1 MIIRASKYQGLI
13 EAPGSKSHAQRLLL
27 IAALSKKKSSIAQFD
42 QSADNLSMVSALS
55 QFGHQIYID
64 GTTVHVEPK
73 LSKTAHATIQIGESG
88 FGLRTLAFVGHCFA
102 TSYTINGTG
111 SLLTRSHWAT
121 IQTLEALGLEVQ
133 HNDGKLPFQIAGTI
147 KYFKLASEG
156 SSGSQHVSGLFM
168 LASQIKGSWEIHIDN
183 LKSAPYFHWTL
194 AALVKAGFVYECKGQ
209 TYYFEGAQALQ
220 LQNAT
225 VEGDWSSM
233 AAHFVAAAIAG
244 TVEVKGLLAN
254 SLQADRALLGIL
266 SDFGATIE
274 WNDQTVVLKKAQSK
288 KGFTTDINDYPDL
301 FPVLVILACAAI
313 GVSSIQG
320 IQRLQNKESD
330 RLAAMCS
337 ALEAWQIKYEIK
349 QDQICIWGNG
359 ELTYAALN
367 SHNDH
372 RIAMA
377 ICIASLLSADG
388 QSIDEMHCL
397 KKSYPNFYLDFLALS
412 KG

>member
-1 MIIRASKYQGLI
+1 MIIQANKYRGFI

-27 IAALSKKKSSIAQFD
+27 IAALSENKSTIAQFD
-42 QSADNLSMVSALS
+42 QSADNLSMLEALS
-55 QFGHQIYID
+55 QFGHQVHLD
-64 GTTVHVEPK
+64 GTSVQVEPK
-73 LSKTAHATIQIGESG
+73 QSKTTHAEIQIGESG

-102 TSYTINGTG
+102 TSYSINGTG
-111 SLLTRSHWAT
+111 SLLARSHWAT

-147 KYFKLASEG
+147 KNFKITLDG
-156 SSGSQHVSGLFM
+156 SSGSQHVSGLFL
-168 LASQIKGSWEIHIDN
+168 LASQIKGSWEIRIDN

-194 AALVKAGFVYECKGQ
+194 AALVQAGFVYQCKDQ
-209 TYYFEGAQALQ
+209 TYYFEGAQGLQ

-244 TVEVKGLLAN
+244 AVEVKGLLAN

-266 SDFGATIE
+266 ADFGATIE
-274 WNDQTVVLKKAQSK
+274 WKEQTVVVKKAPFAD
-288 KGFTTDINDYPDL
+288 GFTTDVNDYPDL
-301 FPVLVILACAAI
+301 FPVLVILACATTEKSVI
-313 GVSSIQG
+313 SG
-320 IQRLQNKESD
+320 INRLQNKESD

-349 QDQICIWGNG
+349 QDQICIWGKG
-359 ELTYAALN
+359 VLPFAELN

-377 ICIASLLSADG
+377 ICIASLLSAGG
-388 QSIDEMHCL
+388 QAIDEMLCL
-397 KKSYPNFYLDFLALS
+397 KKSYPNFYIDFLALS